1 MNNNVKSVREPL
13 FHISKRGDVSLKR
26 QILTRVIAVAA
37 GLILGSIVCTIA
49 YGSSPFDFLYYLV
62 EGNFKPFD
70 NFWEMIKKTALLLM
84 IGLALIPAFK
94 MKYWNLGGNGQ
105 ILMGGL
111 ITIICMINLGD
122 TVPDGVVWMIML
134 LAAMLVGAIWAVIPA
149 LFKAFFKTNET
160 LFTLMMN
167 YIAVGLVAYAIKK
180 IGGKESTG
188 TIGVVQS
195 GQLPELGHSVVLI
208 LIFAI
213 IITLFIT
220 FYMKSSKHGYEV
232 SLVGD
237 SENTAR
243 YGGINVKKTI
253 IRTLILSGAICGI
266 VGFLLAG
273 SINHTIVTE
282 ETMANSGFTAFTAII
297 VVWIAHNN
305 PLATIGVSFGVIFIN
320 NGMMRVQSSLS
331 ITEKTVP
338 DMIIGIMYLIII
350 ACEFFITFRIKFNKK
365 KNETI
370 KTVEEVK

>member
-220 FYMKSSKHGYEV
+220 FYIKSSKHGYEV